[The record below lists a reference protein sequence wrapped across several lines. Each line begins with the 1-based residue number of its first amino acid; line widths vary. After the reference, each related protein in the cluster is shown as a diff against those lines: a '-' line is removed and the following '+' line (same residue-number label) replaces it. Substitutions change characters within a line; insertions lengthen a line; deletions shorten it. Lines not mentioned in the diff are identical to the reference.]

1 MKIRNKLYLSTGI
14 IIILVIILVSVI
26 FITSYEITRKNKTR
40 ELLRNVNLSA
50 SELNIITY
58 EYLLHHEKR
67 MEKQWYLKYY
77 SLAKSLEKITTI
89 AAKRDEEELIKLL
102 HADYAALSDL
112 FSRVTTNYKKIQKHI
127 QEETSQERIDA
138 VILLEERLVAQLSIK
153 SQSIIS
159 NATRLGAKAYAE
171 TMAARELANNLTFIL
186 IMILVVVAVTTSLLV
201 ARSISK
207 PLDELTIGVE
217 IIGKGNLK
225 HRIDVESKDEIGNL
239 TTAFNQMTEN
249 LKKVTASRDDLNR
262 EITERKQ
269 AQERLLEAKVE
280 LEEKVHELNRS
291 HKAMLYM
298 VEDLNKTSKE
308 LKAAQEELISKER
321 LAVLGQFSGSIS
333 HELRNPLGVID
344 SSIYYLKAKLKNKDK
359 KVYQHLE
366 RIKSSVHR
374 ATTIIQSLLNLTR
387 MKKPQK
393 SRDDLVPVVLDA
405 IVSSKIPDRVKV
417 IKNFPI
423 GEIPVNVEREQIRMA
438 LKNMIRNAV
447 EAMEENGTLTIKI
460 QKNKEGKAEVA
471 CSDTGCGIVPENLE
485 KIFRP
490 LFTTKAKGIGFGLS
504 ITQMIIENHDGSVKV
519 ESKPGKGAKFIIN
532 LPCI

>member
-1 MKIRNKLYLSTGI
+1 MKIRNKLYLNTGI
-14 IIILVIILVSVI
+14 IIILVIVLVSMI
-26 FITSYEITRKNKTR
+26 FITSYEIIRKSETR
-40 ELLRNVNLSA
+40 ELLRNVYLGV

-67 MEKQWYLKYY
+67 MKHQWSSKYK
-77 SLAKSLEKITTI
+77 SLAHSLGKTTTI
-89 AAKRDEEELIKLL
+89 VAKRDEEELIKSL
-102 HADYAALSDL
+102 HADYATLSDL
-112 FSRVTTNYKKIQKHI
+112 FSRVTTNYKKRQKLI
-127 QEETSQERIDA
+127 QEEASQERIDA
-138 VILLEERLVAQLSIK
+138 VILLEERLVAQLLIK
-153 SQSIIS
+153 SQSIIT
-159 NATRLGAKAYAE
+159 NASILGAKAYAE
-171 TMAARELANNLTFIL
+171 AMEAQKLANNLTLIL
-186 IMILVVVAVTTSLLV
+186 MIILAVVVVTTSLLV

-207 PLDELTIGVE
+207 PLDELTNSVE

-225 HRIDVESKDEIGNL
+225 HRIDVESNDEIGNL
-239 TTAFNQMTEN
+239 ATVFNQMTEN

-262 EITERKQ
+262 EITKRKQ
-269 AQERLLEAKVE
+269 T
-280 LEEKVHELNRS
+280 EE
-291 HKAMLYM
+291 
-298 VEDLNKTSKE
+298 E

-344 SSIYYLKAKLKNKDK
+344 SSAYYLKAKLKNSDK
-359 KVYQHLE
+359 KVHQHLE
-366 RIKSSVHR
+366 RIKSSVHS

-405 IVSSKIPDRVKV
+405 IVTSNIPDKVKV

-447 EAMEENGTLTIKI
+447 EAMEKNGTLTIKI

-490 LFTTKAKGIGFGLS
+490 LFTTKARGIGFGLS
-504 ITQMIIENHDGSVKV
+504 ITQMIIENHGGSIKV

-532 LPCI
+532 LPNI